1 MTQALQSTLQGPMCL
16 QEGVELLG
24 AAWDDHWDCSCC
36 MDPATGPATGNPTF
50 FLSSVQILATGQ
62 SLFTRDPHH
71 RGGQVQCV
79 GRLSGIVRHVAGVM
93 LALWPLLRRRRR
105 TTTTTVATAEEHC
118 GFTLTLPKC
127 PPPSRTG
134 SCPRTAKSQSKI
146 QPTYNHQR
154 CSMKLKT

>member
-36 MDPATGPATGNPTF
+36 MEPATGPATGNPTF

-79 GRLSGIVRHVAGVM
+79 GRLRWDCEACRRGHVG
-93 LALWPLLRRRRR
+93 
-105 TTTTTVATAEEHC
+105 TVATAEEEEEDNDNNCGHC
-118 GFTLTLPKC
+118 
-127 PPPSRTG
+127 
-134 SCPRTAKSQSKI
+134 
-146 QPTYNHQR
+146 
-154 CSMKLKT
+154 